1 MSPTTRS
8 RMLRSLG
15 ALLGAAALA
24 AALPAPALAKDRDRG
39 HRRHRHD
46 RDCDHDHRK
55 SHRHERVRYPAYFAP
70 HFVPAPPHWQGAYR
84 HHAPAYYC
92 GRCRTHFGSYDRLY
106 GHVHH
111 HHRVPVVY
119 VPGLLAQVSF
129 GFAFG
134 L

>member
-1 MSPTTRS
+1 M
-8 RMLRSLG
+8 
-15 ALLGAAALA
+15 
-24 AALPAPALAKDRDRG
+24 
-39 HRRHRHD
+39 
-46 RDCDHDHRK
+46 
-55 SHRHERVRYPAYFAP
+55 RYPAYFAP

-92 GRCRTHFGSYDRLY
+92 GRCRTHFGSYDGLY

-119 VPGLLAQVSF
+119 LPGLLAEVSF